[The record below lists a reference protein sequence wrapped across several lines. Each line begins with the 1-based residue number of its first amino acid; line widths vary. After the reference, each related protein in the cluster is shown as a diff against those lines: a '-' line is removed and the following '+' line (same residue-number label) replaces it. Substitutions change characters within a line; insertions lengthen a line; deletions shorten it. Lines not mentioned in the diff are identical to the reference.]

1 MDLELWYDLQ
11 ASEDLPMAARDEYTL
26 KECADKI
33 TGGNLVTMAKLLND
47 ANPRRP
53 FNELEPD
60 PELKISRQSLVDLV
74 VFRASDNLGY
84 RVSQLL

>member
-1 MDLELWYDLQ
+1 MDMELWYDLQ
-11 ASEDLPMAARDEYTL
+11 ASEDLPMITRAEYTL
-26 KECADKI
+26 KECAEKI

-53 FNELEPD
+53 FDELSPD
-60 PELKISRQSLVDLV
+60 PDLKISRQSLVDLV
-74 VFRASDNLGY
+74 VFRAADDLGY